1 MYSSEY
7 TSGFSGLA
15 ALIWPHLLR
24 LVKKA
29 MPDRLLGSGF
39 CAGYPGGGST
49 VSSAEDPRSVE
60 SPEFDTGGGGPD
72 VGVTGD
78 QAFDR
83 VWEGVVEQDFN
94 EGINGRL

>member
-1 MYSSEY
+1 M
-7 TSGFSGLA
+7 
-15 ALIWPHLLR
+15 
-24 LVKKA
+24 
-29 MPDRLLGSGF
+29 
-39 CAGYPGGGST
+39 
-49 VSSAEDPRSVE
+49 E

-94 EGINGRL
+94 VTQNPKTRPAGA